1 MVDQLMPD
9 GSKRELRIE
18 QLSDGYKIAI
28 AMVADIAARMAEANP
43 DKENPLTTRASYSST
58 KLTCTYTHSGKGQFS
73 RVFIQYFPTYSS

>member
-1 MVDQLMPD
+1 MVDNFQRPRIETRPLRFVVDQLMPD

-43 DKENPLTTRASYSST
+43 DKENL
-58 KLTCTYTHSGKGQFS
+58 
-73 RVFIQYFPTYSS
+73 